1 MIEKLSFRSFKSIES
16 LEFEPSTVNILI
28 GANGSGKSNVL
39 EAIGVLSA
47 AAGGR
52 VDDESLLRRGVRP
65 GLPSLYKCAFSGI
78 GRTPH
83 ISFGAWSRHASYEV
97 SLSNPIH
104 DPLPEW
110 RYHTEKLIENGDSVI
125 DRPDNGKDKYNP
137 EAGLA
142 ALSLVE
148 LDAAKPAAT
157 FLRTLRDFA
166 IYSPDTNTLR
176 GITPD
181 MRQRKPVGLNGGHLA
196 AALSDLLK
204 GKDRNSDPFAQK
216 VQQEVLPLIDWAK
229 SYGTATPTEIPLSSS
244 VGSTQRVIRFTD
256 RYMQPNRNVLSGYDA
271 SEGALFILFHAVL
284 AAHPKSPVISAV
296 DNADHALNPRLAR
309 ALLSNICEWYL
320 DSPRPRQ
327 IFLTTHNP
335 LALDGIPL
343 QNDRVRLFT
352 VSRTDKGHTVVQRV
366 VLDEKLQKMADKGW
380 TLSRLWVMGHL
391 GGVANV

>member
-1 MIEKLSFRSFKSIES
+1 MIEKLSFRWFKSIES

-65 GLPSLYKCAFSGI
+65 GLPSLYKCAFPGI
-78 GRTPH
+78 RGTTQ
-83 ISFGAWSRHASYEV
+83 IDFGAWSSHASYET
-97 SLSNPIH
+97 SLSNIIK
-104 DPLPEW
+104 DPSPEW
-110 RYHTEKLIENGDSVI
+110 LYRAEKLMENGNAI
-125 DRPDNGKDKYNP
+125 IGRPKEGKDKYNP

-142 ALSLVE
+142 ALLMVE
-148 LDAAKPAAT
+148 LDPESSSVILLKE
-157 FLRTLRDFA
+157 LRDFA

-176 GITPD
+176 GVTPD
-181 MRQRKPVGLNGGHLA
+181 MLQRKPVGLSGGHLA
-196 AALSDLLK
+196 IALSDLLES
-204 GKDRNSDPFAQK
+204 GNPFFEK
-216 VQQEVLPLIDWAK
+216 VRQDALSLVDWAK
-229 SYGTATPTEIPLSSS
+229 SYDTAPSNEIPLSSS

-271 SEGALFILFHAVL
+271 SEGALYVLFHAVL

-309 ALLSNICEWYL
+309 ALLSNICKWYL
-320 DSPRPRQ
+320 ASPRPRQ

-343 QNDRVRLFT
+343 QNDHVRLFT

-366 VLDEKLQKMADKGW
+366 VLDEKLKKMAEKGW

>member
-1 MIEKLSFRSFKSIES
+1 MMVEMDSES
-16 LEFEPSTVNILI
+16 PSM
-28 GANGSGKSNVL
+28 
-39 EAIGVLSA
+39 
-47 AAGGR
+47 R
-52 VDDESLLRRGVRP
+52 LLR
-65 GLPSLYKCAFSGI
+65 
-78 GRTPH
+78 
-83 ISFGAWSRHASYEV
+83 
-97 SLSNPIH
+97 
-104 DPLPEW
+104 D
-110 RYHTEKLIENGDSVI
+110 
-125 DRPDNGKDKYNP
+125 
-137 EAGLA
+137 
-142 ALSLVE
+142 
-148 LDAAKPAAT
+148 
-157 FLRTLRDFA
+157 LRDFA

-176 GITPD
+176 GINPD
-181 MRQRKPVGLNGGHLA
+181 MQQRKPIGLSGGHLP

-204 GKDRNSDPFAQK
+204 QKNSTNFNFVKK
-216 VQQEVLPLIDWAK
+216 VRQEALSLIDWAK

-284 AAHPKSPVISAV
+284 AAHPRSPIISAV

-309 ALLSNICEWYL
+309 ALLSKICEWYL
-320 DSPRPRQ
+320 ASPRPRQ

-343 QNDRVRLFT
+343 QNDQVRLFT

-366 VLDEKLQKMADKGW
+366 VLDEKLQKMAEKGW